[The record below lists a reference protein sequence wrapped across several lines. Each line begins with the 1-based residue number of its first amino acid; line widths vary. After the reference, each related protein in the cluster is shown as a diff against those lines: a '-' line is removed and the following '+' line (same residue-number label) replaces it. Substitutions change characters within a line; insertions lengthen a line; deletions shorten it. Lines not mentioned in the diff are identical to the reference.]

1 MSLQSWTRSSI
12 DIEKAREIAQT
23 RREGNKVKNLHHH
36 AFRCR
41 NAAETRAFY
50 EGLLGFPL
58 VAACIEPIDP
68 LTNEAKPYM
77 HMYFELGD
85 GSALAFFDYPAHFR
99 PEDFSQ
105 VDQFGHH
112 IAMEVEGG
120 HEVIDA
126 YKEKLTA
133 AGIDVLE
140 IDHGYCRSIYFYDPN
155 GMRVELA
162 TNVSVTERFFADK
175 YQSVDADMAAWGQL
189 RESHFGLPKV
199 ACPDGS

>member
-1 MSLQSWTRSSI
+1 MSLENWTPSNV
-12 DIEKAREIAQT
+12 DLDQARVAATQ
-23 RREGNKVKNLHHH
+23 RRDANRVKMLHHH

-41 NAAETRAFY
+41 NAEETRSFY

-68 LTNEAKPYM
+68 LTNEPKPYM
-77 HMYFELGD
+77 HMYFELAD
-85 GSALAFFDYPAHFR
+85 GSALAFFDYPSHFKASDF
-99 PEDFSQ
+99 PE

-112 IAMEVEGG
+112 IAMEVKGG
-120 HEVIDA
+120 DAVIDA
-126 YKEKLTA
+126 YKNKLTQ

-155 GMRVELA
+155 GMRVEFA

-175 YQSVDADMAAWGQL
+175 YQSVDADMSAWKKL
-189 RESHFGLPKV
+189 REQHFGQQQT
-199 ACPDGS
+199 A

>member
-1 MSLQSWTRSSI
+1 MSLENWTPSDI
-12 DIEKAREIAQT
+12 DIDDAREMARK
-23 RREGNKVKNLHHH
+23 RRDANRVKMLHHH

-77 HMYFELGD
+77 HLYFELAD
-85 GSALAFFDYPAHFR
+85 GSALAFFDYPAHFK
-99 PEDFSQ
+99 ETDFYD

-112 IAMEVEGG
+112 IAMEVTGG
-120 HEVIDA
+120 HETIDA
-126 YKEKLTA
+126 YKAKLEA
-133 AGIDVLE
+133 AGVDVFE

-155 GMRVELA
+155 GMRVEFA
-162 TNVSVTERFFADK
+162 TNVPVTERFFADK
-175 YQSVDADMAAWGQL
+175 YQSVDEDMAKWEAL
-189 RESHFGLPKV
+189 RAQHFGDSK
-199 ACPDGS
+199 AA

>member
-1 MSLQSWTRSSI
+1 MSLQNWTHSNI
-12 DIEKAREIAQT
+12 DIEKAREIAQK
-23 RREGNKVKNLHHH
+23 RRQANKVKNLHHH

-68 LTNEAKPYM
+68 LTNEPKPYL
-77 HMYFELGD
+77 HLYFELGD
-85 GSALAFFDYPAHFR
+85 GSALAFFDYPSHFNAG
-99 PEDFSQ
+99 DFGE

-120 HEVIDA
+120 DAVIDA
-126 YKEKLTA
+126 YKRKLID
-133 AGIDVLE
+133 AGKEVLE

-162 TNVSVTERFFADK
+162 TNVPVTERFFADK
-175 YQSVDADMAAWGQL
+175 YQSVDADMAAWTKI
-189 RESHFGLPKV
+189 REEHYGPAK
-199 ACPDGS
+199 AA

>member
-1 MSLQSWTRSSI
+1 MSLENWTPSDI
-12 DIEKAREIAQT
+12 DLELARRIAQQ
-23 RREGNKVKNLHHH
+23 RRGANKVRHLHHH

-41 NAAETRAFY
+41 SAEETRAFY

-68 LTNEAKPYM
+68 LTNEPKPYM
-77 HMYFELGD
+77 HLYFELGD
-85 GSALAFFDYPAHFR
+85 GSALAFFDYPSHFKAGDF
-99 PEDFSQ
+99 PE

-120 HEVIDA
+120 HATIDA
-126 YKEKLTA
+126 YKHKLQA
-133 AGIDVLE
+133 AGVDVLE

-175 YQSVDADMAAWGQL
+175 YQSVDADIAAWRAL
-189 RESHFGLPKV
+189 REKHYGAAV
-199 ACPDGS
+199 AA

>member
-1 MSLQSWTRSSI
+1 MSLQNWTHSNI
-12 DIEKAREIAQT
+12 DIEKAREIAQK
-23 RREGNKVKNLHHH
+23 RRQANKVKNLHHH

-68 LTNEAKPYM
+68 LTNEPKPYL
-77 HMYFELGD
+77 HLYFELGD
-85 GSALAFFDYPAHFR
+85 GSALAFFDFPSHFSDG
-99 PEDFSQ
+99 DFGE

-120 HEVIDA
+120 DAVIDA
-126 YKEKLTA
+126 YKKKLID
-133 AGIDVLE
+133 AGKEVLE

-162 TNVSVTERFFADK
+162 TNVPVTERFFADK
-175 YQSVDADMAAWGQL
+175 YQSVDADMAAWTKI
-189 RESHFGLPKV
+189 REEHYGPAK
-199 ACPDGS
+199 AA

>member
-1 MSLQSWTRSSI
+1 MSLENWSPSNI
-12 DIEKAREIAQT
+12 DLDKARAIAEQ
-23 RREGNKVKNLHHH
+23 RRAANKVRNLHHH

-41 NAAETRAFY
+41 SAEETRAFY

-68 LTNEAKPYM
+68 LTNEPKPYM
-77 HMYFELGD
+77 HLYFELGD
-85 GSALAFFDYPAHFR
+85 GSALAFFDYPSHFK
-99 PEDFSQ
+99 PEDFPE

-112 IAMEVEGG
+112 IAMEVAGG
-120 HEVIDA
+120 DATIDA
-126 YKEKLTA
+126 YKKKLQD

-155 GMRVELA
+155 GMRVEFA

-175 YQSVDADMAAWGQL
+175 YQSVGTDMEHWKAL
-189 RESHFGLPKV
+189 REKHYGIR
-199 ACPDGS
+199 AA

>member
-1 MSLQSWTRSSI
+1 L
-12 DIEKAREIAQT
+12 DKAREIAEQ
-23 RREGNKVKNLHHH
+23 RRNANKVKNLHHH

-41 NAAETRAFY
+41 SAEETRAFY

-68 LTNEAKPYM
+68 LTNEAKPYL
-77 HMYFELGD
+77 HLYFELGD
-85 GSALAFFDYPAHFR
+85 GSALAFFDYPSHFK
-99 PEDFSQ
+99 PEDFPE

-120 HEVIDA
+120 HATIDA
-126 YKEKLTA
+126 YKKKLLD
-133 AGIDVLE
+133 AGVDIFE
-140 IDHGYCRSIYFYDPN
+140 IDHGYCRSLYFYDPN

-175 YQSVDADMAAWGQL
+175 YQSVDSDMEKWKAL
-189 RESHFGLPKV
+189 REEHYGTAK
-199 ACPDGS
+199 AA

>member
-1 MSLQSWTRSSI
+1 MSLENWTPSNI
-12 DIEKAREIAQT
+12 DLDKAREIAAK
-23 RREGNKVKNLHHH
+23 RRTANKVKNLHHH

-41 NAAETRAFY
+41 SAEETRAFY

-77 HMYFELGD
+77 HLYFELGD
-85 GSALAFFDYPAHFR
+85 GSALAFFDYPSHFK
-99 PEDFSQ
+99 PEDFPE

-120 HEVIDA
+120 LATIDA
-126 YKEKLTA
+126 YKKKLLD
-133 AGIDVLE
+133 AGVDIFE
-140 IDHGYCRSIYFYDPN
+140 IDHGYCRSLYFYDPN

-175 YQSVDADMAAWGQL
+175 YQSVNADMEKWKAL
-189 RESHFGLPKV
+189 REEHYGTVK
-199 ACPDGS
+199 AA